1 MEDHEIKPVIEAL
14 MFVSGDPISIDRL
27 HDVLTAVD
35 KAKIRALLEE
45 LKFDY
50 AQSNRGLQVVE
61 VAGGYQITT
70 RVEMAPWIKEMEK
83 VKAAARLSKPG
94 LETLAIIAYKQPA
107 TRAEIEQIRGVD
119 AAGVLKTLMERKLVK
134 IVGRK
139 EVAGRPMMYGTTREF
154 LQYFGLPDLTGLPTL
169 KEFSEV
175 VGAEREGEVYEGT
188 PEAISEPAE
197 ASSVE
202 AVSSDSPKII
212 AEAVGQEPL
221 EEEPI
226 LSGSNPSHGTES
238 A

>member
-1 MEDHEIKPVIEAL
+1 

-27 HDVLTAVD
+27 HDVLTEVE
-35 KAKIRALLEE
+35 KPRLKVLLEE
-45 LKFDY
+45 LKSEY

-70 RVEMAPWIKEMEK
+70 RIEMAPWIKEMEK

-94 LETLAIIAYKQPA
+94 LETLAIIAYKQPV

-119 AAGVLKTLMERKLVK
+119 AAGVLKTLMERKLIK

-175 VGAEREGEVYEGT
+175 VESAREGE
-188 PEAISEPAE
+188 ISAE
-197 ASSVE
+197 AQDSPSLPAVEPSVE
-202 AVSSDSPKII
+202 VVS
-212 AEAVGQEPL
+212 AESAENIFEAETQAPL
-221 EEEPI
+221 EEETI
-226 LSGSNPSHGTES
+226 LSGPNLSPEGES
-238 A
+238 T

>member
-45 LKFDY
+45 LKFDF

-70 RVEMAPWIKEMEK
+70 RIEMAPWIKEMEK

-94 LETLAIIAYKQPA
+94 LETLAIIAYKQPV

-154 LQYFGLPDLTGLPTL
+154 LQYFGLPDITGLPTL

-175 VGAEREGEVYEGT
+175 VDAEREGEIYAEM
-188 PEAISEPAE
+188 PEAISDPTLEP
-197 ASSVE
+197 SVE
-202 AVSSDSPKII
+202 ADSSETVT
-212 AEAVGQEPL
+212 AEAETEGPL
-221 EEEPI
+221 EEETI
-226 LSGSNPSHGTES
+226 LSGSNPSPGSES

>member
-1 MEDHEIKPVIEAL
+1 

-27 HDVLTAVD
+27 HDVLTEVE
-35 KAKIRALLEE
+35 KPRIKRLLEE
-45 LKFDY
+45 LRTEY

-61 VAGGYQITT
+61 VACGYQIAT
-70 RVEMAPWIKEMEK
+70 RIEMAPWIKEMEK

-94 LETLAIIAYKQPA
+94 LETLAIIAYKQPV

-154 LQYFGLPDLTGLPTL
+154 LQYFGLADLTALPTL

-175 VGAEREGEVYEGT
+175 VEANREGEVLAESNPDPT
-188 PEAISEPAE
+188 ESASAEPAPSG
-197 ASSVE
+197 AD
-202 AVSSDSPKII
+202 AVMI
-212 AEAVGQEPL
+212 AETETEEPL
-221 EEEPI
+221 EEETI
-226 LSGSNPSHGTES
+226 LSGSNPSPGGES

>member
-1 MEDHEIKPVIEAL
+1 MEDHEIKPIMEAL
-14 MFVSGDPISIDRL
+14 MFISGDPISIDRL
-27 HDVLTAVD
+27 HDVLTEVE
-35 KAKIRALLEE
+35 KPRLRTLLEE
-45 LKFDY
+45 LKMDY

-70 RVEMAPWIKEMEK
+70 RIEMAPWIKEMEK
-83 VKAAARLSKPG
+83 VKAASRLSKPG

-119 AAGVLKTLMERKLVK
+119 AAGVLKTLMERKLIK

-175 VGAEREGEVYEGT
+175 VESEREGEVPAEMQET
-188 PEAISEPAE
+188 LSEPVVESSDEAAAAESEDRMAE
-197 ASSVE
+197 AETE
-202 AVSSDSPKII
+202 A
-212 AEAVGQEPL
+212 PL
-221 EEEPI
+221 EEETI
-226 LSGSNPSHGTES
+226 LSGSNPSSGGES

>member
-27 HDVLTAVD
+27 HDVLTEVE
-35 KAKIRALLEE
+35 KPRIRALLEE
-45 LKFDY
+45 LRLDY

-70 RVEMAPWIKEMEK
+70 RIEMAPWIKEMEK
-83 VKAAARLSKPG
+83 VKAEARLSKPG
-94 LETLAIIAYKQPA
+94 LETLAIIAYKQPV

-154 LQYFGLPDLTGLPTL
+154 LQYFGLADLTGLPTL

-175 VGAEREGEVYEGT
+175 VEAEREGEVYPET
-188 PEAISEPAE
+188 SEAIPGSTQEPSGEA
-197 ASSVE
+197 ASSETPQVMAEVE
-202 AVSSDSPKII
+202 TP
-212 AEAVGQEPL
+212 EPL
-221 EEEPI
+221 EEETI
-226 LSGSNPSHGTES
+226 LGIRDS
-238 A
+238 

>member
-1 MEDHEIKPVIEAL
+1 MEDHEIKPIIESL

-27 HDVLTAVD
+27 HDVLTEVD
-35 KAKIRALLEE
+35 KPRIRALLEE
-45 LKFDY
+45 LRLDY

-70 RVEMAPWIKEMEK
+70 RIEMAPWIKEMEK

-94 LETLAIIAYKQPA
+94 LETLAIIAYKQPV

-119 AAGVLKTLMERKLVK
+119 AAGVLKTLMERKLIK

-154 LQYFGLPDLTGLPTL
+154 LQYFGLADLTGLPTL

-175 VGAEREGEVYEGT
+175 VEAEREGEIDTET
-188 PEAISEPAE
+188 PEAISEPMEEPSA
-197 ASSVE
+197 E
-202 AVSSDSPKII
+202 AVSSDSSEIT
-212 AEAVGQEPL
+212 AEAETPQPL
-221 EEEPI
+221 EEETI
-226 LSGSNPSHGTES
+226 LSGSNPSPGGEPT
-238 A
+238 

>member
-35 KAKIRALLEE
+35 KAKIMALLEE

-70 RVEMAPWIKEMEK
+70 RIEMAPWIKEMEK

-94 LETLAIIAYKQPA
+94 LETLAIIAYKQPV

-119 AAGVLKTLMERKLVK
+119 AAGVLKTLMERKLIK

-154 LQYFGLPDLTGLPTL
+154 LQYFGLADITGLPTL

-175 VGAEREGEVYEGT
+175 VDAEREGEVYSET
-188 PEAISEPAE
+188 SEAISDSTQEPSLEGASSEAPEIMAE
-197 ASSVE
+197 AE
-202 AVSSDSPKII
+202 TP
-212 AEAVGQEPL
+212 EPL
-221 EEEPI
+221 EEETI
-226 LSGSNPSHGTES
+226 LSGSNPSQGSES

>member
-1 MEDHEIKPVIEAL
+1 MEDHEIKPIMEAL

-27 HDVLTAVD
+27 HDVLTEVE
-35 KAKIRALLEE
+35 KPRLRTLLEE
-45 LKFDY
+45 LKSDY

-70 RVEMAPWIKEMEK
+70 RIEMAPWIKEMEK
-83 VKAAARLSKPG
+83 VKAASRLSKPG
-94 LETLAIIAYKQPA
+94 LETLAIIAYKQPV

-175 VGAEREGEVYEGT
+175 VEAEREGERS
-188 PEAISEPAE
+188 PEAPEAPSESLE
-197 ASSVE
+197 GSVE
-202 AVSSDSPKII
+202 PISPEPEQII
-212 AEAVGQEPL
+212 AEAETEQPL
-221 EEEPI
+221 EEETI
-226 LSGSNPSHGTES
+226 LSGSNPSPGGES

>member
-1 MEDHEIKPVIEAL
+1 MEDHEIKPIIESL

-27 HDVLTAVD
+27 HDVLPTVD
-35 KAKIRALLEE
+35 KAKIRVLLEE

-50 AQSNRGLQVVE
+50 ARSNRGLQVVE

-70 RVEMAPWIKEMEK
+70 RIEMAPWIKEMEK

-94 LETLAIIAYKQPA
+94 LETLAIIAYKQPV

-139 EVAGRPMMYGTTREF
+139 EVAGRPMIYGTTREF

-175 VGAEREGEVYEGT
+175 VGAEREGEVYTET
-188 PEAISEPAE
+188 PEAISEPAQE
-197 ASSVE
+197 PSVE
-202 AVSSDSPKII
+202 AM
-212 AEAVGQEPL
+212 AEAEPPEPL
-221 EEEPI
+221 EEETI
-226 LSGSNPSHGTES
+226 LSGSNPSPGSES
-238 A
+238 AS